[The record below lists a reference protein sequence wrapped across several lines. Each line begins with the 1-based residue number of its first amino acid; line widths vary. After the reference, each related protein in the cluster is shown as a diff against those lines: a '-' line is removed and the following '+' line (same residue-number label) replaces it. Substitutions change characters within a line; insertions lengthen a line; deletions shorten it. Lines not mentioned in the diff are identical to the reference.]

1 MKFSI
6 VKVLSDYYIIQDEDI
21 PVYEYGVFVLGFNVS
36 CILVALLIG
45 ALFHQ
50 FIFISQ
56 FFLFFIPI
64 RIFLGGFHFNSPYK
78 CMTMFESLILIL
90 VSTYPVKE
98 IVDLSIILWLLILF
112 AYGDKIKSDHQFK
125 NSKSKI
131 VLFFFLLI
139 DGLLWLMNFKT
150 VVSYALL
157 MNCLLYYMNKI
168 KILEKIK

>member
-6 VKVLSDYYIIQDEDI
+6 VKALSDYHIIQDEDI
-21 PVYEYGVFVLGFNVS
+21 PVYEYGVFVVGFNVS
-36 CILVALLIG
+36 CILVALIIG

-78 CMTMFESLILIL
+78 CMTMFESLIFIMVL
-90 VSTYPVKE
+90 TYPVKWVVE
-98 IVDLSIILWLLILF
+98 LAWLFWLLILF
-112 AYGDKIKSDHQFK
+112 AYGDKIKRDHLFK